1 MRRAVCPVCRR
12 DIGTYKFDGRRFYG
26 QHYGNHRASILA
38 DPDRCEATGWLV
50 EDDELVTTPRRP
62 YPLKDIAQPA
72 RSVCRRCVGEGLHEG
87 DLCRCCNGTGS
98 RPPVPKKENENG

>member
-1 MRRAVCPVCRR
+1 MRRAVCPVCHRETNCHG
-12 DIGTYKFDGRRFYG
+12 IDGRMVYVA
-26 QHYGNHRASILA
+26 HRMTRN
-38 DPDRCEATGWLV
+38 DRTGKRCEASDWLV
-50 EDDELVTTPRRP
+50 EDDELVTIPRRP

-98 RPPVPKKENENG
+98 RPPVPKKENESNG